1 MDMKSVNLK
10 KLISRKEES
19 AVLEFLIGVI
29 DDSIAVL
36 DTEGKRIIGKSDIK
50 GDRFPVINDNNII
63 GYVSGE
69 KSPEA
74 VAALLGYITEK
85 EADKRAIVR
94 ETLEMYKEITML
106 YAINDKIAACL
117 DPESVAS
124 LIINEARK
132 IIKADNASLML
143 LNEQSGVL
151 EIIAASGKRFNP
163 PAELTAGK
171 GIAGHVLSNGRA
183 EIVNDVFSDY
193 RFLKGFNA
201 IQSMMCAPLRI
212 NERVIGVIN
221 ISSESP
227 FHYTAADLKLLMTL
241 ASQASAAIEIT
252 RLYVNEKRLAEELK
266 TKNMELQSA
275 REMLA
280 RENINLSHNLRQK
293 FAPARILGAS
303 RKIMA
308 VLDKVEKIADIPV
321 NVLITGET
329 GTGKE
334 LIAKAIHYNSS
345 RSNKPFVTVNCSAIP
360 ESIFE
365 SEMFG
370 IERGV
375 ATGVDKRMGKIEC
388 ANGGT
393 LFLDEIGDM
402 PLLCQ
407 PKILRIIESQRL
419 ERLGGRESIALN
431 IRIIAATNRD
441 LKKEVE
447 KGNFREDLFYRINV
461 VNLHLPPLR
470 DRKEDIPLLLN
481 YFLEQCA
488 RKFCKPVAQFS
499 PDVIEL
505 LMQHH
510 WPGNVREL
518 ENEVERAVALAVS
531 DTITL
536 QDVSEDIRN
545 LSQRCAIKPHGLTI
559 MESEKM
565 LIQQA
570 INNAKGNKSEAA
582 RLLGLSREGLR
593 KKLKRY
599 ELE

>member
-1 MDMKSVNLK
+1 MKLVNLK
-10 KLISRKEES
+10 KLISRKEEF
-19 AVLEFLIGVI
+19 AVLEFLISAI
-29 DDSIAVL
+29 DDSVTVL
-36 DTEGKRIIGKSDIK
+36 DPEGKRIIGKSDIK

-69 KSPEA
+69 KNPEA
-74 VAALLGYITEK
+74 IAALLGYIAKK
-85 EADKRAIVR
+85 ESDKRTIVK
-94 ETLEMYKEITML
+94 ETLERYREITML
-106 YAINDKIAACL
+106 YAINDKIALCL
-117 DPESVAS
+117 DPESVAG
-124 LIINEARK
+124 LIINEAIK

-143 LNEQSGVL
+143 LNEQTGIL
-151 EIIAASGKRFNP
+151 DIIAASGRRFNP
-163 PAELTAGK
+163 PTKLRAGK
-171 GIAGHVLSNGRA
+171 GIAGHVFSNGGA
-183 EIVNDVFSDY
+183 EIVNDVFSDF
-193 RFLKGFNA
+193 RFLKGSNKVC
-201 IQSMMCAPLRI
+201 SMMCAPLKV
-212 NERVIGVIN
+212 NEKVIGVIN
-221 ISSESP
+221 ISCESP

-241 ASQASAAIEIT
+241 ACQASAAIEIT
-252 RLYVNEKRLAEELK
+252 RLYVNEKQLVGELK
-266 TKNMELQSA
+266 TKNAELQSV

-293 FAPARILGAS
+293 FAPTRILGAS
-303 RKIMA
+303 RKIMDI
-308 VLDKVEKIADIPV
+308 LDKVEKIADIPI

-365 SEMFG
+365 SEIFG
-370 IERGV
+370 IEKGV
-375 ATGVDKRMGKIEC
+375 ATGVDKRIGKIEY

-407 PKILRIIESQRL
+407 PKILRIIESQQL

-431 IRIIAATNRD
+431 IRIIAATNKD

-461 VNLHLPPLR
+461 VNLYLPPLR
-470 DRKEDIPLLLN
+470 ERKEDIPLLLN
-481 YFLEQCA
+481 YFLEHCS
-488 RKFCKPVAQFS
+488 RKLGRPLMQFS
-499 PDVIEL
+499 PDAIEL
-505 LMQHH
+505 LMQYH

-518 ENEVERAVALAVS
+518 ENEVERAVALAVTDIIS
-531 DTITL
+531 VRDL
-536 QDVSEDIRN
+536 SEDIRN
-545 LSQRCAIKPHGLTI
+545 LSQCNAKGFPNATI
-559 MESEKM
+559 RESEKI
-565 LIQQA
+565 LLQQSLESA
-570 INNAKGNKSEAA
+570 GGNKSEAA

-599 ELE
+599 GLE

>member
-1 MDMKSVNLK
+1 MKPVNLK

-19 AVLEFLIGVI
+19 AVLKLLISVI

-36 DTEGKRIIGKSDIK
+36 DPEGKQIIGKSDIK
-50 GDRFPVINDNNII
+50 GDRFPVVNDNNII

-74 VAALLGYITEK
+74 IAALLGYIAEK

-94 ETLEMYKEITML
+94 ETLERYKEITML

-132 IIKADNASLML
+132 IIKTDNASLML

-151 EIIAASGKRFNP
+151 GVIAAYGRRFNP
-163 PAELTAGK
+163 PTELTAGK
-171 GIAGHVLSNGRA
+171 GIAGHVLSNGSA
-183 EIVNDVFSDY
+183 EIVNDVFSDS
-193 RFLKGFNA
+193 RFLRGSNEVR
-201 IQSMMCAPLRI
+201 SMMCAPLKI

-252 RLYVNEKRLAEELK
+252 RLAGELK
-266 TKNMELQSA
+266 TKNTELQSA
-275 REMLA
+275 LEMLA

-293 FAPARILGAS
+293 FAPTRILGAS
-303 RKIMA
+303 RKIMDI
-308 VLDKVEKIADIPV
+308 LDKVEKIADIPI

-345 RSNKPFVTVNCSAIP
+345 RSNKPFVTVNCSAVP

-375 ATGVDKRMGKIEC
+375 ATGVDKRIGKIEY

-407 PKILRIIESQRL
+407 PKILRVIESQQL

-431 IRIIAATNRD
+431 IRIIAATNKD

-470 DRKEDIPLLLN
+470 ERKEDIPLLLN
-481 YFLEQCA
+481 YFLEHCA
-488 RKFCKPVAQFS
+488 RKLCRPLMQFS

-505 LMQHH
+505 LMQYH

-518 ENEVERAVALAVS
+518 ENEVERAVALAAMDIIS
-531 DTITL
+531 TR
-536 QDVSEDIRN
+536 DVSEHIRN
-545 LSQRCAIKPHGLTI
+545 LSQCNAVEFPNATVR
-559 MESEKM
+559 ESEKI
-565 LIQQA
+565 LLQQSLKKA
-570 INNAKGNKSEAA
+570 GGNKSEAA

-599 ELE
+599 GLE

>member
-1 MDMKSVNLK
+1 MKPVNLK
-10 KLISRKEES
+10 KLISRKEEFV
-19 AVLEFLIGVI
+19 VLELLISAI

-36 DTEGKRIIGKSDIK
+36 DPEGKRIIGKSDIK

-74 VAALLGYITEK
+74 IAALLGYITEK
-85 EADKRAIVR
+85 ESDKRAIVR
-94 ETLEMYKEITML
+94 ETLERYKEITML
-106 YAINDKIAACL
+106 YAVNDKIAACL
-117 DPESVAS
+117 DPESVAG

-143 LNEQSGVL
+143 LNEQSGILDV
-151 EIIAASGKRFNP
+151 IAASGRRFNP
-163 PAELTAGK
+163 PTELTAGK
-171 GIAGHVLSNGRA
+171 GIAGHVLSNGSA
-183 EIVNDVFSDY
+183 EIVNDVFSDF
-193 RFLKGFNA
+193 RFLRGSNEVC
-201 IQSMMCAPLRI
+201 SMMCAPLKI
-212 NERVIGVIN
+212 NERVIGAIN

-252 RLYVNEKRLAEELK
+252 RLYVNEKQLAGELK
-266 TKNMELQSA
+266 TKNAELQSA

-293 FAPARILGAS
+293 FAPTRILGAS
-303 RKIMA
+303 RKIMDI
-308 VLDKVEKIADIPV
+308 LDKVEKIADIPI

-345 RSNKPFVTVNCSAIP
+345 RSNKPFVTVNCSAVP

-375 ATGVDKRMGKIEC
+375 ATGVDKRIGKIEY

-407 PKILRIIESQRL
+407 PKILRVIESQQL

-431 IRIIAATNRD
+431 IRIIAATNKD

-470 DRKEDIPLLLN
+470 ERKEDIPLLLN
-481 YFLEQCA
+481 YFLEHCS
-488 RKFCKPVAQFS
+488 RKLCRPLMQFS

-518 ENEVERAVALAVS
+518 ENEVERAVALAAMDIISVR
-531 DTITL
+531 
-536 QDVSEDIRN
+536 DVSEDIRN
-545 LSQRCAIKPHGLTI
+545 LSQCNAVEFPNSTI
-559 MESEKM
+559 RESEKI
-565 LIQQA
+565 LLQQSLKKA
-570 INNAKGNKSEAA
+570 GGNKSEAA

-599 ELE
+599 GLE